1 MTQPS
6 APDLL
11 AAVTGDRPTPR
22 RHAARRESS
31 STRRALAVVGVL
43 VLLLAAGGIGA
54 ALWFQNQLDSNIER
68 FGDPFDGVSNR
79 PEAAPDNPEEPLQAV
94 NLLVLGSDSRISAG
108 DPSQWEA
115 GAQRTDAI
123 MLVHLPADRESAQ
136 VVSIPRDSWVPIP
149 GYGENKINGAYS
161 YGGPSLMI
169 QTVEDLTGVHID
181 HFVVTD
187 FESFTSM
194 TDALGGVRIRV
205 PEDVGDGDK
214 VFFEAGVHIMSGEEA
229 LTYSRQRYGLSNGD
243 FGRVQRQQNWMRA
256 ILAKVNNNRNN
267 VPMMT
272 SFFETVSKSVA
283 ADEAFTI
290 ERMRD
295 LYMSARGLSTNDVT
309 FMTAPHSGTG
319 RSADGQSIV
328 VLDRARFDPLM
339 AAIAKDKAAQY
350 VTKNAEELEILP
362 ATVK

>member
-1 MTQPS
+1 VTPPRS
-6 APDLL
+6 NDPLDVL
-11 AAVTGDRPTPR
+11 AARGPLPR
-22 RHAARRESS
+22 RHVARRDRSA
-31 STRRALAVVGVL
+31 TRRALAVVGVL
-43 VLLLAAGGIGA
+43 VLVLFAGGVGA

-68 FGDPFDGVSNR
+68 FGDPFDGVAAR
-79 PEAAPDNPEEPLQAV
+79 PEAAPDDPEKPLEAV

-123 MLVHLPADRESAQ
+123 MLVHLSEDRESAQ

-149 GYGENKINGAYS
+149 GYGENKINAAYS

-169 QTVEDLTGVHID
+169 QTVEDLTNVHID

-187 FESFTSM
+187 FESFTAM

-256 ILAKVNNNRNN
+256 ILGKVNNNRNN

-272 SFFETVSKSVA
+272 EFFETVSKSVA

-290 ERMRD
+290 ERMRE
-295 LYMSARGLSTNDVT
+295 LYMSARGLSTKDVT

-328 VLDRARFDPLM
+328 VLDRDRFDPLM
-339 AAIAKDKAAQY
+339 AAIAKDKAAKY
-350 VTKNAEELEILP
+350 VEKNAEELEILP